1 VKPVRVRPLADADID
16 AVLAYVRKR
25 SPAGARRLLASLEQN
40 FERLSRD
47 PGIGS
52 SRYAHVLPVEG
63 LHVWQVVGWP
73 YLIFYLERSDHLDV
87 VRVLHGARDIPS
99 ALEAEPPA

>member
-1 VKPVRVRPLADADID
+1 MKPVRVRPLADADIE
-16 AVLAYVRKR
+16 AALTYLERRNPVAAERFLA
-25 SPAGARRLLASLEQN
+25 ALERD

-52 SRYAHVLPVEG
+52 PRYVHILPVEG
-63 LHVWQVVGWP
+63 LRVWPVTSSS

-87 VRVLHGARDIPS
+87 VRVLHGARDVS
-99 ALEAEPPA
+99 SVLGEGTRD